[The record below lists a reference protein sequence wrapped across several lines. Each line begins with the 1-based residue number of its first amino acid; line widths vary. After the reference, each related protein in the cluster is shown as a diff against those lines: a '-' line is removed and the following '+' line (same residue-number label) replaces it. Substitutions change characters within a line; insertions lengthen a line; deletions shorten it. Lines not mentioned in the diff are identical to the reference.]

1 MRSGSVLDAIRDIIQ
16 QDVNQRG
23 LCADPAD
30 NLITACPGD
39 FAAAAESLADCASP
53 TVGILTGFYIPHA
66 QPPCGETDGP
76 LGAVFLARAF
86 AGLGFR
92 VVLYTDGFCKRAL
105 EVGLDASD
113 TRGLAR
119 VVTVLPNLTPDLAG
133 QQIDSDQLSHLIA
146 IERVGPGHSA
156 ASIRAQGG
164 NDADAVHRFELEV
177 PLAERDRLRN
187 MRGLDISHLMAPGHL
202 LVEAANE
209 RADQITT
216 IGVGDG
222 GNEIGMGKI
231 PWAVIQK
238 NIARGGRIACRVPTT
253 HLIVAGISN
262 WGAYGLAFAVTLLR
276 QGKWTELLSEVKE
289 QSILQAMVEQG
300 PLVDGVTG
308 TQTISVDGLPFE
320 RYAGPLRNFQALAAG
335 QP

>member
-1 MRSGSVLDAIRDIIQ
+1 MRSASVLHAIRDIIQ

-23 LCADPAD
+23 LRADPVD

-39 FAAAAESLADCASP
+39 FAAAAQSLADCPAP
-53 TVGILTGFYIPHA
+53 TVGLLTGFFIPHA

-86 AGLGFR
+86 AGLGIR
-92 VVLYTDGFCKRAL
+92 VVLYTDEFCKRAL
-105 EVGLDASD
+105 EVGLDAAD

-119 VVTVLPNLTPDLAG
+119 VVTVLPNLTLDLAR
-133 QQIDSDQLSHLIA
+133 QQIEREQLSHLIA

-156 ASIRAQGG
+156 ASIRARGG
-164 NDADAVHRFELEV
+164 SDADTVHRFELEV
-177 PLAERDRLRN
+177 PPPKRDRLRN
-187 MRGLDISHLMAPGHL
+187 MRGLDISQLMAPGHL

-209 RADQITT
+209 RAGQITT
-216 IGVGDG
+216 IGIGDG

-238 NIARGGRIACRVPTT
+238 NIARGGLIACRIPTT

-262 WGAYGLAFAVTLLR
+262 WGAYGLALAVTLLHG
-276 QGKWTELLSEVKE
+276 GKWSELLSDAREKT
-289 QSILQAMVEQG
+289 ILQAMVEQG

-320 RYAGPLRNFQALAAG
+320 HYAEPLRKFHALAAG
-335 QP
+335 RS